1 MRAPLLLVFCLACA
15 SGSGQQ
21 IVTIAGAPRSHRA
34 DVDRV
39 AAVNAPLQ
47 QVYGLLLDRATGRL
61 VIHDQTLVERFEPDG
76 TLLALAG
83 HGFSNNALDG
93 ETTDGIPASALRISV
108 LRGIAE
114 DSAGAIYLADAGAGI
129 VFRLARDG
137 TVTRYAGGGSQALS
151 FTDGAAARS
160 VNLGSPRGMVF
171 DSHGNLDIAEAYCRC
186 IRRVDPQ
193 GFISTVYTLPP
204 SAPSSAFTYFEGLAI
219 DARDSLFATEFAGHQ
234 VVKIAA
240 DGSAAVIAGTGVP
253 GFSGDG
259 WPAANAQLQGPSGV
273 SVAPDGT
280 LYIADTI
287 NHRIRRI
294 TPDGI
299 IATIAGTGTR
309 GFSGDGGPAL
319 AAQLA
324 MPAQVLLDPAGNL
337 YVADFFT
344 GHIRK
349 ISGGIITTIAGN
361 GDITR
366 GSAPAPLGDGGP
378 ALTASLNLVPAVA
391 FDATGSLFVAEMSGN
406 RVRKIAPNGIITTVA
421 GTGATGAAGD
431 GGPALQ
437 ATLNQPWG
445 ITVDSLGS
453 VYVATEDSRIRKID
467 PNGIITTFAGT
478 GTGTGLNRSQGD
490 GGPAAGATLNEAKGI
505 AVDAAGNVYI
515 ADTSNA
521 RLRRVDRN
529 GIIQTVAGPGEQG
542 VDYWNAVVISPHGD
556 VLVGTTHAAS
566 AGAYSQVQR
575 LNPDGSIT
583 PIAGNGT
590 CPNTPT
596 AEFPFDGAQAS
607 QIPLCIV
614 IALAFDSHGTLYISE
629 PHYGAVLAMAPD
641 GTIRRIA
648 GSALA
653 SSSGDGGPAL
663 GASLFG
669 SSYFSPGAVA
679 IDAAGNLF
687 IPQSG
692 ANRIREVPLAAVSLK
707 LSADSINWTGP
718 QSQTIGVSPSL
729 GGPLAY
735 LVRIPADA
743 GWLTANRASGRTGEP
758 ITLTA
763 DPTALTPGI
772 YKTTLTV
779 IVPAVSLQAAL
790 PITLNVQ

>member
-1 MRAPLLLVFCLACA
+1 M
-15 SGSGQQ
+15 
-21 IVTIAGAPRSHRA
+21 TIAGAPRSHRA
-34 DVDRV
+34 DVDGV
-39 AAVNAPLQ
+39 AAVNAALQ
-47 QVYGLLLDRATGRL
+47 QVYGLLLDRVTGRL
-61 VIHDQTLVERFEPDG
+61 VIHDQTLVERLEPDG

-83 HGFSNNALDG
+83 NGFSNNALDG
-93 ETTDGIPASALRISV
+93 DTSDGIPASSLRIGV
-108 LRGIAE
+108 LRGMAQ
-114 DSAGAIYLADAGAGI
+114 DSAGALYLADAEFGI
-129 VFRLARDG
+129 IFRVERDG
-137 TVTRYAGGGSQALS
+137 TVTRFAGGGNQSLS
-151 FTDGAAARS
+151 FTDGVAARS
-160 VNLGSPRGMVF
+160 VNLGSPRGMAF

-193 GFISTVYTLPP
+193 GVISTVYTLPP
-204 SAPSSAFTYFEGLAI
+204 SSPSSTFTYFEGLAV
-219 DARDSLFATEFAGHQ
+219 DARDNLFATEFAGHQ
-234 VVKIAA
+234 VMRIAA

-259 WPAANAQLQGPSGV
+259 GPATSAQLQGPSGV
-273 SVAPDGT
+273 AVAPDGT
-280 LYIADTI
+280 LYIADTT

-309 GFSGDGGPAL
+309 GFSGDGGPAV

-344 GHIRK
+344 GHIRE
-349 ISGGIITTIAGN
+349 ISGGTITTIAGN
-361 GDITR
+361 GDIAR
-366 GSAPAPLGDGGP
+366 GSAALPLGDGGP
-378 ALTASLNLVPAVA
+378 ALTASLNLVPAIA
-391 FDATGSLFVAEMSGN
+391 FDATGNLFVAEMFGN

-445 ITVDSLGS
+445 IAVDSLGS
-453 VYVATEDSRIRKID
+453 IYVATEDSRIRKID
-467 PNGIITTFAGT
+467 PNGIITAFAGT

-490 GGPAAGATLNEAKGI
+490 GGPAASATLNEAKGV
-505 AVDAAGNVYI
+505 AADAAGNVYI

-542 VDYWNAVVISPHGD
+542 VDYWNAVAISPRGD
-556 VLVGTTHAAS
+556 VLVGTTHATS
-566 AGAYSQVQR
+566 TGAFSQVQR
-575 LNPDGSIT
+575 LNSDGSLT

-590 CPNTPT
+590 CPNTPPT
-596 AEFPFDGAQAS
+596 EFPYDGAQAS

-614 IALAFDSHGTLYISE
+614 IALTFDARGTLYIPE

-648 GSALA
+648 GSVLA
-653 SSSGDGGPAL
+653 NLSGDGGPAL
-663 GASLFG
+663 SASLFG
-669 SSYFSPGAVA
+669 YNYFSPGAVA

-687 IPQSG
+687 IPQAG
-692 ANRIREVPLAAVSLK
+692 ANRIREVPLSAVTLK
-707 LSADSINWTGP
+707 LSADSIDWTGP
-718 QSQTIGVSPSL
+718 QSQAIDVSPSL

-743 GWLTANRASGRTGEP
+743 SWLTANRASGRTGEP
-758 ITLTA
+758 FTLTA
-763 DPTALTPGI
+763 DTTALAPGI
-772 YKTTLTV
+772 YKTTVTV
-779 IVPAVSLQAAL
+779 AIPAVNLQATL
-790 PITLNVQ
+790 PITLKREIVKLNTRGM